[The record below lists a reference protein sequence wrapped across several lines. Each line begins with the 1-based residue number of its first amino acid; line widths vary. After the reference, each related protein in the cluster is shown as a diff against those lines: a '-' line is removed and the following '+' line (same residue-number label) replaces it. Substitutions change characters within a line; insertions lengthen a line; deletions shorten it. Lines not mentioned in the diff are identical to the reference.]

1 MYKIINSH
9 SHIPLPNAIFNC
21 NMFGECDSALLNS
34 DNLCSIGVHPWDA
47 EKISVEKIK
56 PLFEQ
61 FKSAC
66 NVVAVGECGLDRVR
80 KVDLKKQREVF
91 LAQLE
96 LASENSLPVVI
107 HCVRAWSDLFPIMQ
121 MFTTLTYILHD
132 FRANVFQTTKL
143 LEYDTYFSFGKSILK
158 PSEKIKEVLGI
169 IPKERILI
177 ETDEENIDIESI
189 LESICLALQTDKE
202 LFRDQLIENTNKA
215 FNL

>member
-9 SHIPLPNAIFNC
+9 SHIPLPNAIFNY
-21 NMFGECDSALLNS
+21 NMLGECDSAILNR

-56 PLFEQ
+56 PLFERL
-61 FKSAC
+61 KLSC

-80 KVDLKKQREVF
+80 KVDLEKQREVF

-96 LASENSLPVVI
+96 LASENSLPAVI

-121 MFTTLTYILHD
+121 KFNNLTYILHD
-132 FRANVFQTTKL
+132 FRANIIQIAKL
-143 LEYDTYFSFGKSILK
+143 LEFNTYFSFGKSVFN
-158 PSEKIKEVLGI
+158 PSDKTKEVLGI

-177 ETDEENIDIESI
+177 ETDEEKIDIESV
-189 LESICLALQTDKE
+189 LESICLVLQTDKE
-202 LFRDQLIENTNKA
+202 LFREQLIKNTNKA
-215 FNL
+215 FEL